1 MRDDEEDRD
10 MAGMITWHELFTT
23 DVERAIAFYTELLG
37 AEIETASMGDFDY
50 QMLNKD
56 GRSHAGFV
64 KDEQGVAP
72 SHWYP
77 YIHSDDVDVS
87 VQAATAAGAQLIH
100 GPTDIADML
109 RFAVLGDPQHAT
121 FGLITGEGNPPQGLF
136 AWDELHAADLGAAE
150 SFYGTVAGW
159 RTEDFMEGYRAWYSA
174 DAMVGGLMQKQ
185 GESAPTLWLPYLAV
199 DDTDAAT
206 AQAQELGATVM
217 LDPTTMDDVGRFSV
231 VADPVGA
238 AVGLHKSANA

>member
-1 MRDDEEDRD
+1 

-64 KDEQGVAP
+64 KDQQGVAA

-77 YIHSDDVDVS
+77 YIHSDDVDAS
-87 VQAATAAGAQLIH
+87 VQAATAAGAELIH
-100 GPTDIADML
+100 GPTDVADML

-159 RTEDFMEGYRAWYSA
+159 RTEDFMEGYKAWYSA

-206 AQAQELGATVM
+206 AKAQELGATVM
-217 LDPTTMDDVGRFSV
+217 LEPTTMEGVGRYSV

>member
-1 MRDDEEDRD
+1 

-23 DVERAIAFYTELLG
+23 DVDRAIPFYTELLG
-37 AEIETASMGDFDY
+37 AELETASMGDFDY
-50 QMLNKD
+50 RMLNKD

-77 YIHSDDVDVS
+77 YIHSDDVDAS

-100 GPTDIADML
+100 GPVDVADML

-150 SFYGTVAGW
+150 TFY
-159 RTEDFMEGYRAWYSA
+159 
-174 DAMVGGLMQKQ
+174 
-185 GESAPTLWLPYLAV
+185 
-199 DDTDAAT
+199 DTDAAT
-206 AQAQELGATVM
+206 AKAQELGATVM
-217 LDPTTMDDVGRFSV
+217 LEPTTMEGVGRYSV

-238 AVGLHKSANA
+238 AVGLHRSANA

>member
-1 MRDDEEDRD
+1 
-10 MAGMITWHELFTT
+10 MIVWHELFTL
-23 DVERAIAFYTELLG
+23 DVEAAKAFYTALLG
-37 AEIETASMGDFDY
+37 GEIESASAGGADY
-50 QMLNKD
+50 EMLRKD
-56 GRSHAGFV
+56 GRPHFGFV
-64 KDEQGVAP
+64 HNP
-72 SHWYP
+72 SGGQIPSQWYP
-77 YIHSDDVDVS
+77 YIHSDDVDAS
-87 VQAATAAGAQLIH
+87 VQAATSAGAQLIH
-100 GPTDIADML
+100 GPMDVADML

-150 SFYGTVAGW
+150 SFYATVAGW
-159 RTEDFMEGYRAWYSA
+159 RTEDFMEGYKAWYSA

-185 GESAPTLWLPYLAV
+185 GESGPTLWLPYLAV

-206 AQAQELGATVM
+206 AKAQELGATVM
-217 LDPTTMDDVGRFSV
+217 LEPTTMDDVGRFSV

>member
-1 MRDDEEDRD
+1 
-10 MAGMITWHELFTT
+10 MAGKFVWHELLT
-23 DVERAIAFYTELLG
+23 DDVAAAARFYTELLD
-37 AEIETASMGDFDY
+37 AEIETATVDGYEY
-50 QMLNKD
+50 QMPKN
-56 GRSHAGFV
+56 GEGNHAGFV
-64 KDEQGVAP
+64 QKDEATAQVP

-77 YIHSDDVDVS
+77 YVHVDDVDAS
-87 VQAATAAGAQLIH
+87 VGKARALGAQLVH
-100 GPTDIADML
+100 GPADVGDML

-136 AWDELHAADLGAAE
+136 AWDELHAADLDAAE
-150 SFYGTVAGW
+150 SFYATVAGW
-159 RTEDFMEGYRAWYSA
+159 RTEDFMEGYKAWYSA

-206 AQAQELGATVM
+206 AKAQELGATVM
-217 LDPTTMDDVGRFSV
+217 LEPTTMEGVGRYSV

-238 AVGLHKSANA
+238 AVGLHRSANA

>member
-1 MRDDEEDRD
+1 

-23 DVERAIAFYTELLG
+23 DPDRAIPFYTELLG
-37 AEIETASMGDFDY
+37 AEIETASMGDFEY
-50 QMLNKD
+50 RMLNKG

-77 YIHSDDVDVS
+77 YIHSDDVDAS
-87 VQAATAAGAQLIH
+87 VEAAKGAGAQLIH
-100 GPTDIADML
+100 GPMDIADML
-109 RFAVLGDPQHAT
+109 RFAVLADPQHTT

-136 AWDELHAADLGAAE
+136 VWDELHAADPASAE

-159 RTEDFMEGYRAWYSA
+159 RTEDFMEGYKAWYSG
-174 DAMVGGLMQKQ
+174 DDMVGGLMEKQ
-185 GESAPTLWLPYLAV
+185 GDSAPALWLPYLAV
-199 DDTDAAT
+199 DDTDTAT
-206 AQAQELGATVM
+206 AKAQELGATVM
-217 LDPTTMDDVGRFSV
+217 MEPTTMENVGRFSV

-238 AVGLHKSANA
+238 AVGLHRSANA

>member
-1 MRDDEEDRD
+1 

-23 DVERAIAFYTELLG
+23 EPEQAIDFYTALLG
-37 AEIETASMGDFDY
+37 AEIEAASMGDFEY
-50 QMLNKD
+50 RMLSKD

-64 KDEQGVAP
+64 KDEQGVAG

-77 YIHSDDVDVS
+77 YIHSDDVDAS

-100 GPTDIADML
+100 GPMDIADML
-109 RFAVLGDPQHAT
+109 RFAVLGDPQHTT

-136 AWDELHAADLGAAE
+136 VWDELHADDPDAAAD
-150 SFYGTVAGW
+150 FYGTVAGW
-159 RTEDFMEGYRAWYSA
+159 RTEDFMEGYKAWYSG
-174 DAMVGGLMQKQ
+174 DAMVGGLLQKPAD
-185 GESAPTLWLPYLAV
+185 APRTMWLPYLAV

-206 AQAQELGATVM
+206 AKAQELGATVM
-217 LDPTTMDDVGRFSV
+217 LEPTTMEGVGRYSV

-238 AVGLHKSANA
+238 AVGLHRSANA

>member
-1 MRDDEEDRD
+1 

-23 DVERAIAFYTELLG
+23 EPDRAIPFYTELLG
-37 AEIETASMGDFDY
+37 AEIETASMGDFEY

-64 KDEQGVAP
+64 KDEQGVAG

-77 YIHSDDVDVS
+77 YIHSDDVDAT

-100 GPTDIADML
+100 GPMDIADML
-109 RFAVLGDPQHAT
+109 RFAVLGDPQHTT

-136 AWDELHAADLGAAE
+136 VWDELHAADVDAAAG
-150 SFYGTVAGW
+150 FYGTVAGW
-159 RTEDFMEGYRAWYSA
+159 RTEDFMEGYKAWYSG
-174 DAMVGGLMQKQ
+174 DAMVGGLLQKPT
-185 GESAPTLWLPYLAV
+185 EAAPTMWLPYLAV
-199 DDTDAAT
+199 DDADAAT
-206 AQAQELGATVM
+206 AKAQELGATVM
-217 LDPTTMDDVGRFSV
+217 LEPMTMEGVGRFSV

-238 AVGLHKSANA
+238 AVGLHRSANA